1 MNENPEDLLK
11 GIEKDEVIY
20 MICRSGARSMKAA
33 ELCENAGFKNLVNI
47 SGGTLD
53 WIEYGLPV
61 EN

>member
-1 MNENPEDLLK
+1 MSENPEELLK
-11 GIEKDEVIY
+11 GIEKSETIY

-33 ELCENAGFKNLVNI
+33 EICENAGFEKLVNI

-61 EN
+61 ES